1 MERTVL
7 DLKKRLAEK
16 VQTDLTLI
24 ARIIWENSNG
34 LKILV
39 DDDVVQHIPEGQ
51 SMTAEFNELSDTGA
65 IPTRVKSS
73 VMEVKLVF

>member
-7 DLKKRLAEK
+7 DLKEKLAER
-16 VQTDLTLI
+16 VRTDPTLI
-24 ARIIWENSNG
+24 ARIIWQNSNG

-51 SMTAEFNELSDTGA
+51 FITAEVCYMSDTDT
-65 IPTRVKSS
+65 ISSSVKSS